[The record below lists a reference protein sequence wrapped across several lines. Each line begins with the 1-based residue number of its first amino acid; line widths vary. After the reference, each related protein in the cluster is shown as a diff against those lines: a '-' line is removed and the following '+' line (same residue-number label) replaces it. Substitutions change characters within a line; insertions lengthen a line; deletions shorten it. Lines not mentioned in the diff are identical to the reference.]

1 MTHHNDQKYHQQA
14 MALVGYIPTP
24 ASSSSSSSATTTPAK
39 PLPLVLLGHS
49 YLGCI
54 LAAELAK
61 VN

>member
-1 MTHHNDQKYHQQA
+1 MA
-14 MALVGYIPTP
+14 MVGYIPTP
-24 ASSSSSSSATTTPAK
+24 ASSSSSSSSATTTPAK

-49 YLGCI
+49 YLGAI